1 MKKITRK
8 YLPLFLAIVMVFL
21 SVPTSVTALDITSKI
36 NNITD
41 VSASIQDEVIPND
54 EYIADDSESKI
65 IEITALRG
73 ENVKHFQFP
82 DGTMQAIAFPT
93 AIHEKDAAGEWQLI
107 DTSVSLKTVRGAEV
121 YTTKDGVSSFASSV
135 ANNAPLFTISENGYS
150 IAVSLDNSTNHNLI
164 HATDTVKR
172 ANVSSAE
179 PTKTTEWQSVEDAIS
194 STISKS
200 TIRYESVYPY
210 TDIEYIVSQNAVKEN
225 IVIKSAGSAAIYRFK
240 YQMTGLIAVLN
251 DNGSIS
257 LLDEKTK
264 KLEYEI
270 PSPYMYDANGDISR
284 NVYYTLS
291 EVVAGTYIISVIAD
305 EEWLSDEKRSYP
317 VVIDPSISSSR
328 AVWDTFV
335 NSADPDETY
344 GDWGVWVGPS
354 YTGLA
359 RNNMPTLPSGATIT
373 SGKLHVYYYYQSG
386 VTGSRTIGAYKMT
399 KTWDEMNDSYNT
411 LKSSYG
417 SSLGISTTLLST
429 ATATASSSITSS
441 NPRMITFD
449 VTSAVSSWYNGSAN
463 YGIAL
468 KHYSGTPQATNGA
481 NTGTIII
488 NYETYSDYRMY
499 YTITYEIPNGVYAIE
514 KADTDV
520 YVKNNTVDE
529 IAWVFQE
536 PFTSPPVSS
545 SNRDYLFK
553 IAYRA
558 STDDYVI
565 RSMSNN
571 AIIIYPSLGNN
582 NAPVAGKLTI
592 SGSPATDSN
601 LPTTYTWKMTTTS
614 DGYYIW
620 YKEGGITYY
629 MRSTSNEG
637 GGPILG
643 FTTNPNDAGTKW
655 SFHKYN
661 GSAIDGV
668 SKISYSDVLMLGETF
683 DYNVYMYSSTIG
695 RNGPIIYSVSEP
707 DYSPTDKA
715 TINSSTGVLTTLKP
729 GIFRVKWTYSGSPL
743 IWSRLVTVNFED
755 SILQSLRNTSQNKY
769 LKPLSNSINSNIIV
783 DTYSNT
789 NTTMMWKFEYNGDG
803 YYKIKN
809 FSTGYY
815 LRAPA
820 NNTEG
825 ALITEST
832 YSSVYGLWHFERTT
846 DGYYKLQSKNQY
858 ERTTSSPLYVSLSG
872 NNVIQSST
880 NNASKWDV
888 LPYTFDLSLNTYY
901 DQAFNVRYNGAN
913 GLITG
918 FATNLESIFR
928 RTANVDVTF
937 NSPTLVNSTPDN
949 CKIHR
954 GVGVNSTTIDAK
966 CPANPNNSSPYCSY
980 FNLNAIGDSDCEN
993 CTSWDQIYRDFIE
1006 VYPGSDTLVSMYFTG
1021 SKLYDDNGIECNRS
1035 YRWYSHGL
1043 ILQELHSSASAYS
1056 SSMLPCLTH
1065 EISHEIGAPD
1075 HYHEI
1080 LSDGTCRGGAMC
1092 SDCHPSTGR
1101 SSWCIMDDCWRSDLL
1116 TCDNDRL
1123 YCEGC
1128 YKDVILHLVSHH
1140 NE

>member
-8 YLPLFLAIVMVFL
+8 YLPLFWAIVMVFL
-21 SVPTSVTALDITSKI
+21 SVPTSVTALDITSKST

-41 VSASIQDEVIPND
+41 ISASIQDEVIPND
-54 EYIADDSESKI
+54 EYIADGSQTRI

-73 ENVKHFQFP
+73 KNVKHFQFP

-107 DTSVSLKTVRGAEV
+107 DSSISLKTVRGAEV

-135 ANNAPLFTISENGYS
+135 TNNAPLFTISENGYS

-172 ANVSSAE
+172 VNVSSAE
-179 PTKTTEWQSVEDAIS
+179 PTKNIEWQSVEDAIS

-225 IVIKSAGSAAIYRFK
+225 IVIKSAGSAANYRFK

-251 DNGSIS
+251 DNGSIA

-291 EVVAGTYIISVIAD
+291 EVAAGTYIISVIAD
-305 EEWLSDEKRSYP
+305 EEWLSEEKRSYP

-411 LKSSYG
+411 LKNSYG

-429 ATATASSSITSS
+429 ETATASSGITSS

-449 VTSAVSSWYNGSAN
+449 VTSAVFSWYNGSAN

-499 YTITYEIPNGVYAIE
+499 YTITYKIPNGVYAIE

-520 YVKNNTVDE
+520 YVRNNTVDE

-536 PFTSPPVSS
+536 PLTSPPISS

-592 SGSPATDSN
+592 SGSHATDSN

-614 DGYYIW
+614 DGYDYIW

-668 SKISYSDVLMLGETF
+668 SKISYSAVLMLGETF
-683 DYNVYMYSSTIG
+683 DYDVYMYSSTIG

-715 TINSSTGVLTTLKP
+715 TIDSTTGVLNTLK
-729 GIFRVKWTYSGSPL
+729 GGLVRVKWTYSGSPL
-743 IWSRLVTVNFED
+743 IWSRLVNISFED
-755 SILQSLRNTSQNKY
+755 KIIHTLNNKSTDK
-769 LKPLSNSINSNIIV
+769 LMLPESSGSSSNIIL
-783 DTYSNT
+783 DSYGRSKTA
-789 NTTMMWKFEYNGDG
+789 MMWKFEYAGNG

-809 FSTGYY
+809 DITGYY
-815 LRAPA
+815 LMAPS
-820 NNTEG
+820 NNTNN
-825 ALITEST
+825 AKITQST
-832 YSSVYGLWHFERTT
+832 YNSTYGLWMIQRTS
-846 DGYYKLQSKNQY
+846 DGYYTLQSKNQY
-858 ERTTSSPLYVSLSG
+858 ERTTSSPLYLSVSNNYIVQSSDTSNYKWSIDPLIMRINVLYDASFKDSYSNYLDLLKAIYSDNSVGNSIASVFKDRFGITLRVTYTTETYESFPYIENCAHKSSIETICKDCKNAGSDIDAVECRADLHHKSELSLLG
-872 NNVIQSST
+872 TIPYSYLYSSTYTNILFTAYKGCYGVVERKNDGSIDEDKTYHQDAPYANGWTTSDCNRIIIMAYTQRSNLPNNNVDGIMRT
-880 NNASKWDV
+880 TAHET
-888 LPYTFDLSLNTYY
+888 LHTF
-901 DQAFNVRYNGAN
+901 
-913 GLITG
+913 
-918 FATNLESIFR
+918 
-928 RTANVDVTF
+928 
-937 NSPTLVNSTPDN
+937 
-949 CKIHR
+949 
-954 GVGVNSTTIDAK
+954 GVSHCDTS
-966 CPANPNNSSPYCSY
+966 NP
-980 FNLNAIGDSDCEN
+980 
-993 CTSWDQIYRDFIE
+993 
-1006 VYPGSDTLVSMYFTG
+1006 
-1021 SKLYDDNGIECNRS
+1021 
-1035 YRWYSHGL
+1035 
-1043 ILQELHSSASAYS
+1043 
-1056 SSMLPCLTH
+1056 
-1065 EISHEIGAPD
+1065 
-1075 HYHEI
+1075 
-1080 LSDGTCRGGAMC
+1080 
-1092 SDCHPSTGR
+1092 
-1101 SSWCIMDDCWRSDLL
+1101 CIMNSQASSVSQNL
-1116 TCDNDRL
+1116 TMCATCQNKVNNNKFWL
-1123 YCEGC
+1123 YGHE
-1128 YKDVILHLVSHH
+1128 
-1140 NE
+1140 

>member
-1 MKKITRK
+1 MKKITKK

-21 SVPTSVTALDITSKI
+21 SVPTSVTALDITSKSI

-54 EYIADDSESKI
+54 EYIADDSGSKI

-135 ANNAPLFTISENGYS
+135 TNNAPLFTISENGYS

-172 ANVSSAE
+172 VNVSSAE
-179 PTKTTEWQSVEDAIS
+179 PTKNIEWQSVEDAIS

-225 IVIKSAGSAAIYRFK
+225 IIIKSAESAAIYRFK

-264 KLEYEI
+264 KIEYEI
-270 PSPYMYDANGDISR
+270 PSPYMYDANGEISR
-284 NVYYTLS
+284 DVHYTLS
-291 EVVAGTYIISVIAD
+291 EVADGTYIISVIAD
-305 EEWLSDEKRSYP
+305 EEWLSNEKRSYP

-344 GDWGVWVGPS
+344 GDWGVWVAPS

-359 RNNMPTLPSGATIT
+359 RNNMPTLPSGASIT

-411 LKSSYG
+411 LKNSYG

-449 VTSAVSSWYNGSAN
+449 VTSAVSSWYNGNAN

-499 YTITYEIPNGVYAIE
+499 YTITYKIPNGVYAIE

-614 DGYYIW
+614 DGYDYIW

-661 GSAIDGV
+661 GDPIDGIGRLNFEYDMV
-668 SKISYSDVLMLGETF
+668 LGES
-683 DYNVYMYSSTIG
+683 YVHKAYMYSSTIG
-695 RNGPIIYSVSEP
+695 RNGPITYSSGDTNIFTVNQSTGLVTACGPGSANIWVSYSGAPFNWGRTATVGGMCFFRNGSNYVTPANGAVGASLKTNSFNGNDVQNWEFIYQGEGYYLIKNKNNGYYMTSPSSNSNGTIITQQTLSSTYLDRQLWKIKNRNVNGTYRIQSKARELDGSNMFLGVSG
-707 DYSPTDKA
+707 TNVVQ
-715 TINSSTGVLTTLKP
+715 INSTGSIDWRLPYVNSSITALEGQQMSNWCWATSARMFTNHYFAVP
-729 GIFRVKWTYSGSPL
+729 NDRNQVTAVTAVKGS
-743 IWSRLVTVNFED
+743 VVND
-755 SILQSLRNTSQNKY
+755 GGTHVDAIKAVGHYR
-769 LKPLSNSINSNIIV
+769 SNNINSNTLNLIGDYQEIFEEDILLEFINDGNV
-783 DTYSNT
+783 VYIGRGWYNTSN
-789 NTTMMWKFEYNGDG
+789 ERNGG
-803 YYKIKN
+803 HA
-809 FSTGYY
+809 Y
-815 LRAPA
+815 L
-820 NNTEG
+820 
-825 ALITEST
+825 
-832 YSSVYGLWHFERTT
+832 VYG
-846 DGYYKLQSKNQY
+846 
-858 ERTTSSPLYVSLSG
+858 
-872 NNVIQSST
+872 
-880 NNASKWDV
+880 
-888 LPYTFDLSLNTYY
+888 YTKEFI
-901 DQAFNVRYNGAN
+901 NG
-913 GLITG
+913 
-918 FATNLESIFR
+918 NLEFR
-928 RTANVDVTF
+928 YLIRDPYPAVEP
-937 NSPTLVNSTPDN
+937 SPWNTPTITTGETLLWSYD
-949 CKIHR
+949 
-954 GVGVNSTTIDAK
+954 TI
-966 CPANPNNSSPYCSY
+966 CNGRN
-980 FNLNAIGDSDCEN
+980 
-993 CTSWDQIYRDFIE
+993 
-1006 VYPGSDTLVSMYFTG
+1006 TG
-1021 SKLYDDNGIECNRS
+1021 EDNGIWDR
-1035 YRWYSHGL
+1035 YVVVTTDYS
-1043 ILQELHSSASAYS
+1043 ANTVPPVY
-1056 SSMLPCLTH
+1056 
-1065 EISHEIGAPD
+1065 
-1075 HYHEI
+1075 
-1080 LSDGTCRGGAMC
+1080 
-1092 SDCHPSTGR
+1092 
-1101 SSWCIMDDCWRSDLL
+1101 
-1116 TCDNDRL
+1116 N
-1123 YCEGC
+1123 
-1128 YKDVILHLVSHH
+1128 
-1140 NE
+1140 

>member
-1 MKKITRK
+1 MKKITKK

-21 SVPTSVTALDITSKI
+21 SVPTSVTALDITSKST

-41 VSASIQDEVIPND
+41 ISASMQDEVIPND
-54 EYIADDSESKI
+54 EYIADGSQTKI

-107 DTSVSLKTVRGAEV
+107 DSSVSLKTVRGAEV

-135 ANNAPLFTISENGYS
+135 TSNAPLFTISENGYS
-150 IAVSLDNSTNHNLI
+150 IAVSLDNSTNHDLI

-179 PTKTTEWQSVEDAIS
+179 PTKTIEWQSVEDAIS

-225 IVIKSAGSAAIYRFK
+225 IVIKSAESAAIYRFK

-291 EVVAGTYIISVIAD
+291 EVAAGTYIISVIAD

-411 LKSSYG
+411 LKNSYG

-429 ATATASSSITSS
+429 ATATASSGITSS

-499 YTITYEIPNGVYAIE
+499 YTITYKIPNGVYAIE

-520 YVKNNTVDE
+520 YVRNNTVDE

-536 PFTSPPVSS
+536 PLTSPPISS

-571 AIIIYPSLGNN
+571 EIIIYPSLGNN

-614 DGYYIW
+614 DGYDYIW

-683 DYNVYMYSSTIG
+683 DYDVYMYSTTIG

-715 TINSSTGVLTTLKP
+715 TIDSSTGVLTALKP

-743 IWSRLVTVNFED
+743 IWSRLVEVCFEAGL
-755 SILQSLRNTSQNKY
+755 SYTIKNASTGKLI
-769 LKPLSNSINSNIIV
+769 KP
-783 DTYSNT
+783 
-789 NTTMMWKFEYNGDG
+789 TTMSNNSAIKTDNYSGTDSLFLWVLEYDSSG
-803 YYKIKN
+803 YYKIRN
-809 FSTGYY
+809 ETTGYY
-815 LRAPA
+815 LTAPS
-820 NNTEG
+820 NNNENAEIKQT
-825 ALITEST
+825 TYNST
-832 YSSVYGLWHFERTT
+832 YGLWKIQRIGNRFII
-846 DGYYKLQSKNQY
+846 QSKNQY
-858 ERTTSSPLYVSLSG
+858 LRSTSTPLYLTVV
-872 NNVIQSST
+872 NDKIVQSST
-880 NNASKWDV
+880 TTYYKWDINA
-888 LPYTFDLSLNTYY
+888 LTLNLKLYY
-901 DQAFNVRYNGAN
+901 DQAFKDSYAAIDVDAVDAIDNVVNHNTSGSTNYRSVVQFFKDEFHIRVN
-913 GLITG
+913 
-918 FATNLESIFR
+918 ATIVSDVYESYPYD
-928 RTANVDVTF
+928 NNCLHK
-937 NSPTLVNSTPDN
+937 NSPVADCNN
-949 CKIHR
+949 CKNVTISGYSNYDYCKNGYHHKSANKIVECTPASTSSINIVFTGHR
-954 GVGVNSTTIDAK
+954 ATCGYDGTTHSSKTGVLGRAEGVGSGNRCAMFLPV
-966 CPANPNNSSPYCSY
+966 
-980 FNLNAIGDSDCEN
+980 FSDRTN
-993 CTSWDQIYRDFIE
+993 
-1006 VYPGSDTLVSMYFTG
+1006 
-1021 SKLYDDNGIECNRS
+1021 YDLLKITF
-1035 YRWYSHGL
+1035 
-1043 ILQELHSSASAYS
+1043 
-1056 SSMLPCLTH
+1056 TH
-1065 EISHEIGAPD
+1065 EI
-1075 HYHEI
+1075 
-1080 LSDGTCRGGAMC
+1080 
-1092 SDCHPSTGR
+1092 
-1101 SSWCIMDDCWRSDLL
+1101 
-1116 TCDNDRL
+1116 
-1123 YCEGC
+1123 
-1128 YKDVILHLVSHH
+1128 LHLLNVSHH
-1140 NE
+1140 YDSGTADCVHGEDRHQSKVYMPILICSRCVNIVDDYKLQVLYSHND